1 MIGRHG
7 QQVKN
12 PPNYQALARVSAG
25 PPLILA
31 STSLYRRDLLAR
43 LRIPFTMRRPAVD
56 EANLPGEDARQRAER
71 LALAKAQAIAQHEAA
86 SVVIGA
92 DQVAVCEGVVLDKP
106 GDAAAARAQL
116 RRQSNRTV
124 SFYSAVA
131 VVHGER
137 GYADCFVD
145 LTSVR
150 IRELGSAEIDAYIEA
165 DRPFDCAGSLRSE
178 SFGPTLCERIESQDP
193 TGLIGLPLIRLAAS
207 LRACGYA
214 LP

>member
-12 PPNYQALARVSAG
+12 PPNYQALGRVNSG

-43 LRIPFTMRRPAVD
+43 LRIPFTMRRPGVD
-56 EANLPGEDARQRAER
+56 EARIPGEGAKARAER
-71 LALAKAQAIAQHEAA
+71 LALSKAQAIARHETG

-92 DQVAVCEGVVLDKP
+92 DQVAVCEGSILDKP

-116 RRQSNRTV
+116 RRQSQRTV
-124 SFYSAVA
+124 QFYSAVA
-131 VVHGER
+131 VMHGER
-137 GYADCFVD
+137 GYEDRFVD

-150 IRELGSAEIDAYIEA
+150 FRELSTADIDAYIEA
-165 DRPFDCAGSLRSE
+165 DRPYDCAGSLRSE
-178 SFGPTLCERIESQDP
+178 SLGLSLCELIASEDP

>member
-12 PPNYQALARVSAG
+12 PPNYQALARVSSG

-43 LRIPFTMRRPAVD
+43 LRIPFTMRRPGAD
-56 EANLPGEDARQRAER
+56 EARLPGEDPRQRAER
-71 LALAKAQAIAQHEAA
+71 LAWAKAQAISQHEAG

-92 DQVAVCEGVVLDKP
+92 DQVAVCEGVILDKP
-106 GDAAAARAQL
+106 ADAAAARAQL

-124 SFYSAVA
+124 LFYSAVA

-137 GYADCFVD
+137 GYADRFVD

-150 IRELGSAEIDAYIEA
+150 FRGLGAAEIDAYIAA
-165 DRPFDCAGSLRSE
+165 DRPYDCAGSLRSE
-178 SFGPTLCERIESQDP
+178 SLGPCLCEHIASEDP
-193 TGLIGLPLIRLAAS
+193 TGLIGLPLIRLASS